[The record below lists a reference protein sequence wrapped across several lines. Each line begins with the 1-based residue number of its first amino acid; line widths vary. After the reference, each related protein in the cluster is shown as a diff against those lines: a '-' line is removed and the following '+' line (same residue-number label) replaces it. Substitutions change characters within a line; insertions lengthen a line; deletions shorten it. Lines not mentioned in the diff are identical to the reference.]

1 MRHRMRISFLGL
13 LQCCTSIKIAELP
26 KWVQIPPKVT
36 KQGKPSQ
43 IESATPFFAHAWVN
57 FYMIVEIIF
66 LNSNIEP
73 AHINLDVNSLCM
85 RSSLRTFPH
94 LTVFVLNYTQVKPI
108 KLKDFRFVLSSIKSV
123 LNIFDFKMVQ

>member
-36 KQGKPSQ
+36 KQGKPSR
-43 IESATPFFAHAWVN
+43 IESATPFLHTRVN

>member
-1 MRHRMRISFLGL
+1 MRISFLGL

-43 IESATPFFAHAWVN
+43 IESPTPFFAHAWVN
-57 FYMIVEIIF
+57 VYMIVEIIF

-85 RSSLRTFPH
+85 RTFPH